1 MDFIPVGLYFINE
14 VGQETV
20 EEAWR
25 GEQRSEAALRDMG
38 KGADEG
44 EWKVAALLK
53 PTRVKT
59 LYLQNLLPAS
69 AGLSEPAGGV
79 AGERDRQLLHHRPC
93 VRCLILLIWF
103 IPPNSPV
110 HLDFTGK

>member
-38 KGADEG
+38 KGADED

-53 PTRVKT
+53 PTRVKPSICKT
-59 LYLQNLLPAS
+59 FYLHQRGSVSLRVELLVKEISTCYITGPAN
-69 AGLSEPAGGV
+69 GV
-79 AGERDRQLLHHRPC
+79 LFSSSDLFLPTAP
-93 VRCLILLIWF
+93 F
-103 IPPNSPV
+103 I
-110 HLDFTGK
+110 